1 MIGRKRM
8 TAFLLRTSLVLAAL
22 AFGLPADAKYQP
34 EVVVSDPYIDLHTG
48 PGRGYPIF
56 YVAAQGDRITI
67 LKEQTEW
74 YKVRTPRGKEGW
86 VNVSQMSS
94 TLDLDGQ
101 VIDFPQYGLEEFGKR
116 RWTFGFG
123 AGDFGGAR
131 ILSATG
137 AFALTSNISFELV
150 GSQVLGDY
158 SDGYM
163 GTASIVMSPFPEW
176 RVSPFFEIGSGMI
189 NVNPQTTVVQS
200 EDRTDEIAHAGVGAD
215 VYLSKRFIFRAEYK
229 RHTVLTSRDDNEEI
243 DEWIAGFS
251 FFL

>member
-1 MIGRKRM
+1 M
-8 TAFLLRTSLVLAAL
+8 VLAAL
-22 AFGLPADAKYQP
+22 MFGAQAFAKYQP
-34 EVVVSDPYIDLHTG
+34 EVVVSDPYVDLHTG

-67 LKEQTEW
+67 LKAQTEW

-86 VNVSQMSS
+86 VHVSQMAS

-101 VIDFPQYGLEEFGKR
+101 AIDFPTYGINEYSKR
-116 RWTFGFG
+116 RWIFGFG

-131 ILSATG
+131 ILSASGTF
-137 AFALTSNISFELV
+137 AFTPNIAGLLV
-150 GSQVLGDY
+150 ASQVLGDY

-176 RVSPFFEIGSGMI
+176 RVSPFFEIGTGII
-189 NVNPQTTVVQS
+189 NINPQTTIVQS
-200 EDRTDEIAHAGVGAD
+200 DDRTDEIVHAGVGAD
-215 VYLSKRFIFRAEYK
+215 IYLSKRFIFRAQYR
-229 RHTVLTSRDDNEEI
+229 RHTVLTSQDDNEEI
-243 DEWIAGFS
+243 DEWTAGFS